1 MLGTWIASAK
11 QWANASDAPEG
22 YLEWQARSQVSTWW
36 PVAPADRANPKL
48 FDGPPIL
55 DDYANKHWNGL
66 IRDFYAKRVQCF
78 VEQARIDLPAPPP
91 QNATTCTYADP
102 ARHMYLAHYPPSL
115 VPGGGDKPPVVWPCK
130 QLCTL
135 FMRNPHLQPA
145 CVGIGTAFV
154 CFKRALFDH
163 RPLAITPGPPL
174 GALIRVALAR
184 SQTTPRPKRR
194 PRRGAAATP
203 TAVG

>member
-1 MLGTWIASAK
+1 LLGTWIASAK

-91 QNATTCTYADP
+91 PKRNNVHLRRSC
-102 ARHMYLAHYPPSL
+102 PPH
-115 VPGGGDKPPVVWPCK
+115 VP
-130 QLCTL
+130 
-135 FMRNPHLQPA
+135 
-145 CVGIGTAFV
+145 
-154 CFKRALFDH
+154 RAL
-163 RPLAITPGPPL
+163 PPAAGP
-174 GALIRVALAR
+174 
-184 SQTTPRPKRR
+184 
-194 PRRGAAATP
+194 RGR
-203 TAVG
+203 